1 MKGRPNMIKRFF
13 KWSYHCYRG
22 IMCMDNFDKLI
33 WLNSVSAIS
42 SIVVLILN
50 SLRISLLQWSW
61 IVGFYLLV
69 LVPAIVI
76 MIIEDVRED

>member
-1 MKGRPNMIKRFF
+1 
-13 KWSYHCYRG
+13 
-22 IMCMDNFDKLI
+22 MCMDNFDKLI

-76 MIIEDVRED
+76 MIIEDARED